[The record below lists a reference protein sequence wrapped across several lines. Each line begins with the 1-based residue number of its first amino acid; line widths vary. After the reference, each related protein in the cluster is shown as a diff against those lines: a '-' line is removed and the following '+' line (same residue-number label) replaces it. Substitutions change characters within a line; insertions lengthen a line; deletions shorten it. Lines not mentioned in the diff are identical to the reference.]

1 MKAGEGIGEARGL
14 GVGRGPKEAGRGAGG
29 GVGVSMR
36 EEASTAW
43 GLGWEAWGAWRLK
56 KMFWGEGLWGWLWG
70 MGVWWEWVKKNK

>member
-14 GVGRGPKEAGRGAGG
+14 EEGLRRLEEGLGG

-70 MGVWWEWVKKNK
+70 MGVWWEWVKKN